1 MNTCLYVL
9 RNEATTLAF
18 RHDTLDD
25 ALAALNYE
33 VGERDMWV
41 LFELDVARSGARRVA
56 EGQGHIRCP
65 QSPAALASA
74 GTASVDDETA
84 FEWRRLIDRRRSAR
98 TTNG

>member
-41 LFELDVARSGARRVA
+41 LFELDVARAGARRVA
-56 EGQGHIRCP
+56 EGQGHIKCP
-65 QSPAALASA
+65 QSPDALAST
-74 GTASVDDETA
+74 GVASVDDETA
-84 FEWRRLIDRRRSAR
+84 FEWRRLIDRRR
-98 TTNG
+98 N

>member
-9 RNEATTLAF
+9 RNEATALAF

-41 LFELDVARSGARRVA
+41 LFELDVARVGARRVA
-56 EGQGHIRCP
+56 EGQGHIKCP

-74 GTASVDDETA
+74 GVASVDDATA
-84 FEWRRLIDRRRSAR
+84 FEWRRLIDRR
-98 TTNG
+98 TN

>member
-33 VGERDMWV
+33 VGARDMWV
-41 LFELDVARSGARRVA
+41 LFELDVARFGARRVA
-56 EGQGHIRCP
+56 EGQGHIKCP
-65 QSPAALASA
+65 QSPAALVSA
-74 GTASVDDETA
+74 VISFVDNATA
-84 FEWRRLIDRRRSAR
+84 FEWRRRIDRR
-98 TTNG
+98 TN